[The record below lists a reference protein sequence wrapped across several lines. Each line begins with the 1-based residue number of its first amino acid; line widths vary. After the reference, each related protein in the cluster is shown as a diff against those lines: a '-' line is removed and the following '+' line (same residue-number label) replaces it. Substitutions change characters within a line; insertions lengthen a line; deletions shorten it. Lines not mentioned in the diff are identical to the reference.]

1 MSTRL
6 TASAALVWLV
16 LLSLS
21 ITLSFLAAVHDTLPA
36 DTRIASWAQGL
47 AFPGQTLADAVRFIT
62 STQLILAGGGAL
74 ALLLWLL
81 GFRRE
86 ALVLTA
92 GLVILPLLQFGIKE
106 MVDRPRPTEATEG
119 IVELRDSFSSPSFP
133 SGHVMSST
141 YFYGF
146 LAYLA
151 VALPLATPARAL
163 LATLSWAVL
172 VLTGPANVWL
182 GVHWPSDVLG
192 GYAWGTVLL
201 LPVILACQ
209 RFGRHL

>member
-6 TASAALVWLV
+6 TASAAALWLV
-16 LLSLS
+16 LLILS
-21 ITLSFLAAVHDTLPA
+21 ITLSVLAAVHDTLPA

-47 AFPGQTLADAVRFIT
+47 AFPGQTLADAVRSIT
-62 STQLILAGGGAL
+62 STQLMLAGGGAL
-74 ALLLWLL
+74 ALLLWLR

-86 ALVLTA
+86 AVILAA
-92 GLVILPLLQFGIKE
+92 GLIILPLFQFGIKQ
-106 MVDRPRPTEATEG
+106 MVDRPRPIEG
-119 IVELRDSFSSPSFP
+119 MVELRGSFSSPSFP

-151 VALPLATPARAL
+151 VALPLATPARAV
-163 LATLSWAVL
+163 LAALSWAVL

>member
-21 ITLSFLAAVHDTLPA
+21 ITLSVLAAVHDTLPA

-74 ALLLWLL
+74 ALLLWLR

-106 MVDRPRPTEATEG
+106 MVDRPRPIEEM
-119 IVELRDSFSSPSFP
+119 VELRGSFSSPSFP

-151 VALPLATPARAL
+151 VTLPLATPTRAL

>member
-1 MSTRL
+1 MSARL
-6 TASAALVWLV
+6 TASAALLWLV

-21 ITLSFLAAVHDTLPA
+21 ITLSVLAAVHDTLPA
-36 DTRIASWAQGL
+36 DTSIASWAQGL
-47 AFPGQTLADAVRFIT
+47 PFPGQTLADAVRSVT
-62 STQLILAGGGAL
+62 STQLVLAGGAAL
-74 ALLLWLL
+74 ALLLWLR

-86 ALVLTA
+86 AVILTV
-92 GLVILPLLQFGIKE
+92 GLIILPLLQFGIKE
-106 MVDRPRPTEATEG
+106 IVDRPRPTEG
-119 IVELRDSFSSPSFP
+119 IVELRGSISSPSFP

-146 LAYLA
+146 LVYLA
-151 VALPLATPARAL
+151 VALPLATAARAV
-163 LATLSWAVL
+163 LATLSFAVL
-172 VLTGPANVWL
+172 LLTGPTNVWL

-209 RFGRHL
+209 RFGRRL

>member
-1 MSTRL
+1 
-6 TASAALVWLV
+6 ALLWLV
-16 LLSLS
+16 LRSQS
-21 ITLSFLAAVHDTLPA
+21 ITLSVLAAFHDTLPA

-47 AFPGQTLADAVRFIT
+47 AFPGQTLADAVRSIT
-62 STQLILAGGGAL
+62 STQLMLAGGGAL
-74 ALLLWLL
+74 ALLLWLR

-86 ALVLTA
+86 AVILAA
-92 GLVILPLLQFGIKE
+92 GLIILPLLQLGIKE

-119 IVELRDSFSSPSFP
+119 IVELRSSFNSPSFP

-151 VALPLATPARAL
+151 VALPLATPGRAA
-163 LATLSWAVL
+163 LAVVSWAVL
-172 VLTGPANVWL
+172 IFTGPANVWL
-182 GVHWPSDVLG
+182 GAHWPSDVLG

>member
-6 TASAALVWLV
+6 AASVALSWLV

-21 ITLSFLAAVHDTLPA
+21 VALSVLAALHDTLPA
-36 DTRIASWAQGL
+36 DTRIVSWAQGL
-47 AFPGQTLADAVRFIT
+47 AFPGETLADAVRAIT
-62 STQLILAGGGAL
+62 SIQVVLAAGIAL
-74 ALLLWLL
+74 ALLLWLR

-86 ALVLTA
+86 ALALVA
-92 GLVILPLLQFGIKE
+92 GLIILPLLQSGIKE
-106 MVDRPRPTEATEG
+106 MVDRPRPEEG
-119 IVELRDSFSSPSFP
+119 MVELRGSFSSPSFP
-133 SGHVMSST
+133 SGHVMSSI
-141 YFYGF
+141 YYYGF

-151 VALPLATPARAL
+151 VALPLATPARAV
-163 LATLSWAVL
+163 LAILSWAVL

-201 LPVILACQ
+201 LPVILVCR
-209 RFGRHL
+209 RFGRHS

>member
-6 TASAALVWLV
+6 TASVALLWPI

-21 ITLSFLAAVHDTLPA
+21 IALSVLAAFHDTLPA
-36 DTRIASWAQGL
+36 DTRIISWAQGL
-47 AFPGQTLADAVRFIT
+47 AFPGQTLADAVRSIT
-62 STQLILAGGGAL
+62 STELILAGGGAL
-74 ALLLWLL
+74 AVLLWLR

-92 GLVILPLLQFGIKE
+92 GLIILPLLQFGIKQ
-106 MVDRPRPTEATEG
+106 MVDRPRPIEDM
-119 IVELRDSFSSPSFP
+119 VELRSSFSSPSFP
-133 SGHVMSST
+133 SGHVMSSI

-146 LAYLA
+146 LAYVA
-151 VALPLATPARAL
+151 VTLPLAAPARAV
-163 LATLSWAVL
+163 LAILSWAVL

-192 GYAWGTVLL
+192 GYAWGIVLL

-209 RFGRHL
+209 RFGRRL

>member
-6 TASAALVWLV
+6 TASVALLWPI

-21 ITLSFLAAVHDTLPA
+21 IALSVLAAFHDTLPA
-36 DTRIASWAQGL
+36 DTRIISWAQGL
-47 AFPGQTLADAVRFIT
+47 AFPGQTLADAVRSIT
-62 STQLILAGGGAL
+62 STELILAGGGAL
-74 ALLLWLL
+74 AVLLWLR

-92 GLVILPLLQFGIKE
+92 GLIILPLLQFGIKQ
-106 MVDRPRPTEATEG
+106 MVDRPRPIEDM
-119 IVELRDSFSSPSFP
+119 VELRGSFSSPSFP
-133 SGHVMSST
+133 SGHVMSSI

-146 LAYLA
+146 LAYVA
-151 VALPLATPARAL
+151 VTLPLAAPARAV
-163 LATLSWAVL
+163 LAILSWAVL

-192 GYAWGTVLL
+192 GYAWGIVLL

-209 RFGRHL
+209 RFGRRL

>member
-6 TASAALVWLV
+6 TASAALLWLV

-21 ITLSFLAAVHDTLPA
+21 ITLSVLAAFHDTLPA
-36 DTRIASWAQGL
+36 DTRIASWGQGL
-47 AFPGQTLADAVRFIT
+47 AFPGQTLADAVRSVT

-74 ALLLWLL
+74 AILLWLR

-86 ALVLTA
+86 ALILAA
-92 GLVILPLLQFGIKE
+92 GLIILPLLQLGIKE

-119 IVELRDSFSSPSFP
+119 IVELRSSFNSPSFP
-133 SGHVMSST
+133 SGHVMSSVY
-141 YFYGF
+141 YFGF

-151 VALPLATPARAL
+151 VALPLATPARAV
-163 LATLSWAVL
+163 LAALSWAVL
-172 VLTGPANVWL
+172 ALTGPANVWL

-192 GYAWGTVLL
+192 GYAWGIVLL

>member
-6 TASAALVWLV
+6 TASAALLWL
-16 LLSLS
+16 LLLGLS
-21 ITLSFLAAVHDTLPA
+21 ITLSVLAALHDTLPA
-36 DTRIASWAQGL
+36 DTRIATWAQGL
-47 AFPGQTLADAVRFIT
+47 AFPGQILADAVRTMT

-74 ALLLWLL
+74 AIILWLR

-86 ALVLTA
+86 ALILAA
-92 GLVILPLLQFGIKE
+92 GLIILPLLQFGIKE
-106 MVDRPRPTEATEG
+106 IVDRPRPSED
-119 IVELRDSFSSPSFP
+119 IVDLRGSFSSPSFP

-141 YFYGF
+141 YYYGF

-151 VALPLATPARAL
+151 VALPLATPARAVLAAFSTAVLL
-163 LATLSWAVL
+163 LA
-172 VLTGPANVWL
+172 GPANVWL

-192 GYAWGTVLL
+192 GYAWGLLLL

-209 RFGRHL
+209 RFGRRR

>member
-21 ITLSFLAAVHDTLPA
+21 ITLSVLAAVHDTLPA

-47 AFPGQTLADAVRFIT
+47 AFPGQALADVVRSVT

-86 ALVLTA
+86 ALVLTT

-106 MVDRPRPTEATEG
+106 MVDRPRPIEEM
-119 IVELRDSFSSPSFP
+119 VELRGSFSSPSFP

-151 VALPLATPARAL
+151 VTLPLATPARAL
-163 LATLSWAVL
+163 LAMLSWAVL

>member
-1 MSTRL
+1 MSVRL
-6 TASAALVWLV
+6 TASAAALWLV

-21 ITLSFLAAVHDTLPA
+21 ITLSVLAAVHDTLPA

-47 AFPGQTLADAVRFIT
+47 AFPGQTLADAVRSIT
-62 STQLILAGGGAL
+62 STQLMLAGGGAL
-74 ALLLWLL
+74 ALLLWLR

-86 ALVLTA
+86 AVILAA
-92 GLVILPLLQFGIKE
+92 GLIILPLFQFGIKQ
-106 MVDRPRPTEATEG
+106 MVDRPRPIEG
-119 IVELRDSFSSPSFP
+119 MVELRGSFSSPSFP

-151 VALPLATPARAL
+151 VALPLATPARAV
-163 LATLSWAVL
+163 LAALSWAVL

>member
-6 TASAALVWLV
+6 TASAALLWLV

-21 ITLSFLAAVHDTLPA
+21 ITLSVLAAVHDTLPA
-36 DTRIASWAQGL
+36 DTRIASWTQGL
-47 AFPGQTLADAVRFIT
+47 AFPGQTLADAVRSIT

-74 ALLLWLL
+74 ALLLWLR

-92 GLVILPLLQFGIKE
+92 GLVILPLLQFGIKQ
-106 MVDRPRPTEATEG
+106 MVDRPRPIEEM
-119 IVELRDSFSSPSFP
+119 VELRGSFSSPSFP

-146 LAYLA
+146 LVYLA
-151 VALPLATPARAL
+151 VALPLATPARAV
-163 LATLSWAVL
+163 LATLSWAIL

-209 RFGRHL
+209 RFGRRL